1 MEMASMSEMP
11 TEEDEFKIPEIG
23 AIHPYHLMEARR
35 RLLQRGELVRDK
47 PKPMF
52 PRRPRF

>member
-1 MEMASMSEMP
+1 MEMISETP
-11 TEEDEFKIPEIG
+11 TEEDDIKIPEIG
-23 AIHPYHLMEARR
+23 PIQPYHLMEARR
-35 RLLQRGELVRDK
+35 RLLEKGELVRDK

>member
-1 MEMASMSEMP
+1 MEMTSMSEMP
-11 TEEDEFKIPEIG
+11 TEEDELKIPEIG